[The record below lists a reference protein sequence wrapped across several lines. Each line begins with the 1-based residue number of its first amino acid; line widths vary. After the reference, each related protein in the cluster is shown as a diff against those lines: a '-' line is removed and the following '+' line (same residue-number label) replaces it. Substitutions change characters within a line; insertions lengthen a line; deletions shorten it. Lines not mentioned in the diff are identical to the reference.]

1 MRLVIAAHH
10 RQNDKELTSNVQFSC
25 LLSVVNTIVNVDTV
39 TANIWMIAFVDS
51 QGEDILFNFDLV
63 FGRIFQF
70 YVVEEP
76 S

>member
-1 MRLVIAAHH
+1 LIIITL
-10 RQNDKELTSNVQFSC
+10 NDNQLTSNIEFSC

-39 TANIWMIAFVDS
+39 AANIWMISFVDS

-63 FGRIFQF
+63 LGRILQF
-70 YVVEEP
+70 YIVEEP